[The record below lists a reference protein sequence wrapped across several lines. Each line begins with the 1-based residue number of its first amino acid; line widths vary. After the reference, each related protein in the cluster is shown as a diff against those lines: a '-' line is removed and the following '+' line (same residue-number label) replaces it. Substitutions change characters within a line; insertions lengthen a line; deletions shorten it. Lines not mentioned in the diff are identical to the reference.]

1 MQSYGLDARRVVNV
15 FYVQKG
21 FIITVF
27 LVIFGLAV
35 YLSASLPDIYKSSTL
50 ILITPQKLPP
60 SYVNSTVTTSLDQRI
75 RSITE
80 GIFSRTRLERIVQE
94 FNLYPMLG
102 KMDGRV
108 ERLRKSI
115 QIDVRRTDAFA
126 LSYEHRNPEKAMQVT
141 ARLGGLFIDENL
153 QIREQQ
159 ATGTTIFINAEA
171 DRLRKDLEEQEQE
184 VNLYKAQH
192 RFELPEQLEANLRTL
207 EQIRA
212 ELQGNMLRLT
222 SLQERK
228 GNLEKQLVET
238 KFVVAEGQGGS
249 GWQSIDDRKLQLE
262 DLRTRYSDRHPDVL
276 RLKSQIQLLEAE
288 AKKQA
293 TQTKGSPATEVPVLQ
308 NPLQQTLFK
317 QISELNLEINALRS
331 RNEILRNQIA
341 SYQARVD
348 NTPVRAIELSKISR
362 VYDITL
368 KKYNDLQGK
377 ALDSLLS
384 ENMEKKQKGEQ
395 FQVTDPANLPQ
406 QPVAPDRM
414 RIVLVGLV
422 LALTAGFGLAFMRE
436 NLDTSFNRGEELRE
450 HINLPL
456 LATLP
461 AIITRG
467 SILEHRRSQ
476 MKLLLA
482 SVMVFVV
489 GAVSIHLYGSLFY

>member
-1 MQSYGLDARRVVNV
+1 M
-15 FYVQKG
+15 
-21 FIITVF
+21 
-27 LVIFGLAV
+27 
-35 YLSASLPDIYKSSTL
+35 
-50 ILITPQKLPP
+50 
-60 SYVNSTVTTSLDQRI
+60 
-75 RSITE
+75 
-80 GIFSRTRLERIVQE
+80 
-94 FNLYPMLG
+94 
-102 KMDGRV
+102 
-108 ERLRKSI
+108 
-115 QIDVRRTDAFA
+115 
-126 LSYEHRNPEKAMQVT
+126 
-141 ARLGGLFIDENL
+141 
-153 QIREQQ
+153 
-159 ATGTTIFINAEA
+159 
-171 DRLRKDLEEQEQE
+171 
-184 VNLYKAQH
+184 
-192 RFELPEQLEANLRTL
+192 
-207 EQIRA
+207 
-212 ELQGNMLRLT
+212 
-222 SLQERK
+222 
-228 GNLEKQLVET
+228 
-238 KFVVAEGQGGS
+238 
-249 GWQSIDDRKLQLE
+249 
-262 DLRTRYSDRHPDVL
+262 
-276 RLKSQIQLLEAE
+276 
-288 AKKQA
+288 
-293 TQTKGSPATEVPVLQ
+293 LQ